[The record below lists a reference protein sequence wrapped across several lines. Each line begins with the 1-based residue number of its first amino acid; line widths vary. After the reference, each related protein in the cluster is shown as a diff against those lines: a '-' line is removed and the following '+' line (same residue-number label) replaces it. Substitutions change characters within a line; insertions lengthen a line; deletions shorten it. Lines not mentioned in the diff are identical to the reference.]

1 LLGVWVKL
9 SAGCQ
14 LPEREGLVKVV
25 ARTQVENL
33 LSWQNMAKG
42 EANKIKVESDS
53 WQNMAKGEANK
64 IKVESE
70 GCSYSVSRC
79 QAYAS
84 P

>member
-1 LLGVWVKL
+1 MNKEYFIRHRGLLEVWVKL

-42 EANKIKVESDS
+42 EANKIKVES
-53 WQNMAKGEANK
+53 
-64 IKVESE
+64 E
-70 GCSYSVSRC
+70 GCLVLRC

>member
-1 LLGVWVKL
+1 MLEVWVKL

-42 EANKIKVESDS
+42 EANKIKVES
-53 WQNMAKGEANK
+53 
-64 IKVESE
+64 E
-70 GCSYSVSRC
+70 GCLVLRC